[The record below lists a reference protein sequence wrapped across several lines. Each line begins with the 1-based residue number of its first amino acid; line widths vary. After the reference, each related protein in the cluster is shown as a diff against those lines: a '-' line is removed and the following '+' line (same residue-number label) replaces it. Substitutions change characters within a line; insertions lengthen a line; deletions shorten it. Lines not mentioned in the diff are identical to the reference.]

1 MYPKE
6 SKAEDKDY
14 PLRSK
19 FKKLNPILSI
29 MKQTKIVLGNLM
41 KRTNLL
47 RSITRQ
53 VNNTLRNITR
63 QTMN

>member
-6 SKAEDKDY
+6 RKAEDNYY

-47 RSITRQ
+47 TSITRQ
-53 VNNTLRNITR
+53 VNNKLRNITR